1 MRSSLPRVPNEPT
14 LCLGRNFPPGCH
26 PLGWI
31 PGSHTKSDVTNEMT
45 RETWQWFNV
54 KLLASGLYPAKVLA
68 GIACPF
74 GEFHFRDQLG
84 LLPPL
89 LKLCK
94 EVAVGSSRN
103 FLLGDAVPF
112 FGDPSCPSNGSFGVG
127 PISTHSV
134 GPALSLCS
142 LCTALGSARAR
153 VLMGAKW
160 SQENGFIVT
169 LATGPP
175 YHQNAQSLHLCQW
188 GVGS

>member
-1 MRSSLPRVPNEPT
+1 MLAMLIQRGSSSIPSALPLTGYRSSSSETLDAVFSSKSPERGHSLPRRSCFPQDVIT
-14 LCLGRNFPPGCH
+14 GLFWITHQVRCHKRN
-26 PLGWI
+26 
-31 PGSHTKSDVTNEMT
+31 DQRNMT
-45 RETWQWFNV
+45 MIQV

-127 PISTHSV
+127 PISTHSG
-134 GPALSLCS
+134 GPALSLC
-142 LCTALGSARAR
+142 TAL
-153 VLMGAKW
+153 
-160 SQENGFIVT
+160 
-169 LATGPP
+169 
-175 YHQNAQSLHLCQW
+175 
-188 GVGS
+188 